1 MAFITIRHPDNK
13 IENIVLEPGK
23 ELSLGRA
30 STNEIAFPKDAKISS
45 KHCKIYYSPEIEQ
58 YVLSDLRS
66 TNGTILN
73 MNRISADVSLSDNDK
88 IRIGDIRLLFRSGTL
103 NEATTTTTK
112 KVLRLAATKNDEK
125 EQRTDTCI
133 IPNFANI
140 KRKPKLTMMNDFS
153 LTQGEKVGEYQIVR
167 KLADFQ
173 FGGVY
178 SAMSPSFQGAVALKI
193 FSLAF
198 DVHHPG
204 LDDFNN
210 CLFKLQHFSNP
221 YFVKTVGGGSHLG
234 HCYQV
239 MDMVS
244 VEDLNMKI
252 AKHAPFPEYEAIT
265 IVYTVAAALE
275 SAFAGSDIIHGMLS
289 PSSVLIDAEDNLMI
303 KGHGLAHWMTKH
315 ISGGKPISLPWYAS
329 PEQAMQASFD
339 WSADLYSLGVIFFQL
354 LTGEVPYHSPSDRE
368 ILDMHLKEPLPN
380 PLETNPNISMCA
392 GTLELL
398 AKMTAKNPKDRF
410 RSWPE
415 LLQALEELSA
425 NLETTDPEPH
435 PQDEPERQWAS
446 SPPQPRQRDL
456 D

>member
-13 IENIVLEPGK
+13 IENIVLDPAQ
-23 ELSLGRA
+23 ELTLGRA
-30 STNEIAFPKDAKISS
+30 STNAICFPKDPKISS
-45 KHCKIYYSPEIEQ
+45 KHCKIYFNSEIGQ
-58 YVLSDLRS
+58 YILSDLRS

-73 MNRISADVSLSDNDK
+73 LNRISADVSLSDNDK
-88 IRIGDIRLLFRSGTL
+88 VRIGDIRLLFRSGNL
-103 NEATTTTTK
+103 NDSTTTTTK

-125 EQRTDTCI
+125 EVRTDTCI

-140 KRKPKLTMMNDFS
+140 KRKPKLTVVDDFT
-153 LTQGEKVGEYQIVR
+153 LPQGEKVGDYQIV
-167 KLADFQ
+167 KKIGDFQ
-173 FGGVY
+173 YGGVY
-178 SAMSPSFQGAVALKI
+178 AAMTPAFQGAAALKI
-193 FSLAF
+193 FNLAF

-210 CLFKLQHFSNP
+210 TIFKLQHFDNP
-221 YFVKTVGGGSHLG
+221 YFVKTLGGGSHLG

-265 IVYTVAAALE
+265 IIYTVASALE
-275 SAFAGSDIIHGMLS
+275 SAFAGNDIIHGMLS
-289 PSSVLIDAEDNLMI
+289 PSSILIDAEDNLMI
-303 KGHGLAHWMTKH
+303 KGHGLAHWMTRH
-315 ISGGKPISLPWYAS
+315 ISGGKSISLPWYAS
-329 PEQAMQASFD
+329 PEQAMCASFD
-339 WSADLYSLGVIFFQL
+339 WAADLYSLGIVFFQL
-354 LTGEVPYHSPSDRE
+354 LTAEVPYHSPSDRE

-410 RSWPE
+410 GSWPE
-415 LLQALEELSA
+415 FLQALEHLSA
-425 NLETTDPEPH
+425 NLETSEPEPH
-435 PQDEPERQWAS
+435 PQDQPERTAA
-446 SPPQPRQRDL
+446 PAPLPRRKVIDL
-456 D
+456 